1 MQVWHRRWPGPQYL
15 DAIEVALVP
24 MEYIPF
30 ACRFLKDPGTMRRNT
45 MRRTALSIW
54 AAGLLA
60 GAVLPA
66 TVQDVVAAKQPNAKA
81 DSIPH
86 KPARQTEFS
95 MAAIDN
101 SKEADYKAAK
111 AKAQTEYK
119 QATAKCRKRSTKAIP
134 GCMADA
140 KAVRAEALAQAKAR
154 WGKQQ

>member
-1 MQVWHRRWPGPQYL
+1 MPSRSPWFQWSTLRL
-15 DAIEVALVP
+15 T
-24 MEYIPF
+24 
-30 ACRFLKDPGTMRRNT
+30 CRFVKDPDT
-45 MRRTALSIW
+45 MRRTALSIS

-60 GAVLPA
+60 GTVLVA
-66 TVQDVVAAKQPNAKA
+66 TVQDVVAAKQTNAKA
-81 DSIPH
+81 DSIPQ

-140 KAVRAEALAQAKAR
+140 KAVRTEALAQAKAR